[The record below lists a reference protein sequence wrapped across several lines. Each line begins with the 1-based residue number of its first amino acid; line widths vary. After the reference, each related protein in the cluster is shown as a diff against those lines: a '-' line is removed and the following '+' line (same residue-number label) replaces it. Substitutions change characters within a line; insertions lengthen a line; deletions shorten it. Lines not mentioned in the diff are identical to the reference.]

1 MWRIPGNIQ
10 YHFVTLHEPYTV
22 NMFLFYSRVCLTILH
37 WDGKMYVFL
46 TAILYADGAMVWINC
61 SLHSH
66 SHWRIFLFFFFFLS
80 IYPTALGLSCSLT
93 DFPVIFIVARGIFS
107 CGTRMISCSMWDL
120 IRDQLPGSLY
130 LEPWVL
136 ATGPPGESQQIF
148 LSSLDSQPWWMIIV
162 LSFPG
167 WLFRSAGSQDWSC
180 QCLRADSPP
189 CLGYLESCLP
199 SACCLSPA
207 VKVLAAVGPP
217 SSPRCSSHLLWT

>member
-1 MWRIPGNIQ
+1 MFN
-10 YHFVTLHEPYTV
+10 YFTLGWED
-22 NMFLFYSRVCLTILH
+22 VCLFNCYPVCRWCHGVDKLQFAQSFSLTDIS
-37 WDGKMYVFL
+37 FL
-46 TAILYADGAMVWINC
+46 
-61 SLHSH
+61 
-66 SHWRIFLFFFFFLS
+66 FFFLS